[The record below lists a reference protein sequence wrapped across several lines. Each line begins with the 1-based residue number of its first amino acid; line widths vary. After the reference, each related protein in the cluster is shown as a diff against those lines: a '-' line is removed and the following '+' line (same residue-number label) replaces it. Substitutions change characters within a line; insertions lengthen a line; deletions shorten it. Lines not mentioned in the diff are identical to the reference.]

1 MTDTIEFNDIGVP
14 DTDRGTWF
22 QTFMGG
28 RFYPLDP
35 QSHEIDPRDIARGL
49 AYQCRFV
56 GQVSHFYSIAQHSVL
71 CADMALE
78 EYGDNHPLARV
89 MLMHDATE
97 AYVGDMNRPLKSLLP
112 DYRDIEHATWR
123 AIARR
128 FVLPLEMAPEVKAID
143 NKVLAIEKAA
153 LCPNAEP
160 WPGVDDIETQSPFM
174 AWTPEYSLAMFSTK
188 FYDLFR
194 DDVVFRKAH

>member
-1 MTDTIEFNDIGVP
+1 MT

-35 QSHEIDPRDIARGL
+35 QPHEIDPRDIARGL

-56 GQVSHFYSIAQHSVL
+56 GQVSHFYSIAQHSVT
-71 CADMALE
+71 CAELAE
-78 EYGDNHPLARV
+78 SVYSSTPLARI

-112 DYRDIEHATWR
+112 EYRDIEHATWR

-128 FVLPLEMAPEVKAID
+128 FVLPAEMPPEVKVID
-143 NKVLAIEKAA
+143 NEVLAAEKAA
-153 LCPNAEP
+153 LCPNSEP
-160 WPGVDDIETQSPFM
+160 WPGVPEAEPMAPFIT
-174 AWTPEYSLAMFSTK
+174 WNPEYSLAMFSTK
-188 FYDLFR
+188 FHELFR
-194 DDVVFRKAH
+194 DDVVFRKVH